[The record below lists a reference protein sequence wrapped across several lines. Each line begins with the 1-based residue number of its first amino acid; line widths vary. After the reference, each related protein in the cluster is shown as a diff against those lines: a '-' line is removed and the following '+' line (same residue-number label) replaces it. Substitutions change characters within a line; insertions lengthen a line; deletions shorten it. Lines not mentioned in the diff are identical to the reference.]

1 MGGKR
6 WCTEFSKLC
15 RWQSILSFFK
25 QFLWASFLLLG
36 ACSSQTNNST
46 TQLSKTQIKQAVFVK
61 PAIEQD
67 LWRYITN
74 RSTLK
79 ASNQKQLYWHID
91 WFKKNPDYLT
101 RVTKRAK
108 PYLHLIVQEV
118 EKAGLPL
125 EIALLPIVESAYYP
139 FSYSH
144 GTASGLWQF
153 IPSTGKLYGLKDN
166 WWYDGRRDVL
176 ASTKA
181 AVKYL
186 KNLNKLFKG
195 DWLLAIA
202 AYNSGPGRVQRAI
215 RDNKKQGR
223 PTDFWHLKL
232 PNETKGY
239 VPRLLAVTELIKH
252 PEKYA
257 QTITPVK
264 NEPALSAIQLKT
276 QFDLAL
282 IAEWSDISLEDLYT
296 LNPGL
301 KRWATPSKGNYTLL
315 LPNKN
320 MDLFQKSMLANPD
333 LPRLEWIRHLVKQGD
348 SLSLL
353 AKKYATTMA
362 QIISVNQLDDHL
374 IKVGDYLIVPIAKK
388 DANVYSSSESEREK
402 SRLNARKNGHKVIHL
417 VVTGDSLW
425 SISRKY
431 QVSINNIVKWNHI
444 KRSEPLKL
452 GKKLVLWQSNV
463 VSNQDLSSVTSLG
476 IDIDRK
482 VIYRVKSGDNLSTIA
497 AKFGVSIKQI
507 KQWNRLTN
515 KPLQPGQ
522 KLAIIV
528 NVINSKM
535 K

>member
-1 MGGKR
+1 M
-6 WCTEFSKLC
+6 C
-15 RWQSILSFFK
+15 RWQSILRLFK

-36 ACSSQTNNST
+36 ACSSQTNNT
-46 TQLSKTQIKQAVFVK
+46 TAQSSKTQVEQTAFVK
-61 PAIEQD
+61 PAIEKD
-67 LWRYITN
+67 LWRYIVN
-74 RSTLK
+74 RSNLK
-79 ASNQKQLYWHID
+79 APSQKHLYWHID

-101 RVTKRAK
+101 RITKRAN
-108 PYLHLIVQEV
+108 PYLYLVVQEV

-153 IPSTGKLYGLKDN
+153 IPSTGRLYGLKDS
-166 WWYDGRRDVL
+166 WWYDARRDVS

-215 RDNKKQGR
+215 RDNKKQGK

-239 VPRLLAVTELIKH
+239 VPRLLAVTELIRH

-257 QTITPVK
+257 QIITPVN

-282 IAEWSDISLEDLYT
+282 IAEWSGMTLEDLYT

-315 LPNKN
+315 LPNAN
-320 MDLFQKSMLANPD
+320 MELFQKSMLANPEQ
-333 LPRLEWIRHLVKQGD
+333 PRLEWVRHLVKQGD

-353 AKKYATTMA
+353 AKKYATTME
-362 QIISVNQLDDHL
+362 QIVSVNQLDDHL
-374 IKVGDYLIVPIAKK
+374 IKVGNHLIVPIAKK
-388 DANVYSSSESEREK
+388 GAIDYSSSESQREK
-402 SRLNARKNGHKVIHL
+402 SRLNARKKGHKVIHI
-417 VVTGDSLW
+417 VTTGDSLW
-425 SISRKY
+425 SISKKY

-463 VSNQDLSSVTSLG
+463 VSKPDLSSVTSLG

-497 AKFGVSIKQI
+497 AKFGVSVKQI
-507 KQWNRLTN
+507 KQWNQLTN

-522 KLAIIV
+522 KLTIIV

>member
-1 MGGKR
+1 MFR
-6 WCTEFSKLC
+6 RAF
-15 RWQSILSFFK
+15 ILRIAK
-25 QFLWASFLLLG
+25 QLLLLTFLLLG
-36 ACSSQTNNST
+36 ACSPQTGNST
-46 TQLSKTQIKQAVFVK
+46 NQLVKTEVK
-61 PAIEQD
+61 KVVVAKPVVEED

-79 ASNQKQLYWHID
+79 APSQKQLYWHID
-91 WFKKNPDYLT
+91 WFKKHPDYLT
-101 RVTKRAK
+101 RITKRAN
-108 PYLHLIVQEV
+108 PYLYLVVQEV

-153 IPSTGKLYGLKDN
+153 IPSTGKLYGLKDS

-215 RDNKKQGR
+215 RDNKKQGK

-252 PEKYA
+252 PEKYS

-264 NEPALSAIQLKT
+264 NSPVLESIQLST

-282 IAEWSDISLEDLYT
+282 ISDWSAVELEDLYS

-301 KRWATPSKGNYTLL
+301 KRWATPTEGVYTLL
-315 LPNKN
+315 LPSKN
-320 MDLFQKSMLANPD
+320 MKYFKQSMLDNPNRA
-333 LPRLEWIRHLVKQGD
+333 RLRWVRYQVKQGD
-348 SLSLL
+348 SLSVI
-353 AKKYATTMA
+353 AKKYTTTIN
-362 QIISVNQLDDHL
+362 QISSVNQLRNNL
-374 IKVGDYLIVPIAKK
+374 IKAGDYLIVPVAQKGSK
-388 DANVYSSSESEREK
+388 AYSSSESEREK
-402 SRLNARKNGHKVIHL
+402 NRLNSNKPGHKVIHS
-417 VVTGDSLW
+417 VQKGDSLW
-425 SISRKY
+425 LIARKY
-431 QVSINNIVKWNHI
+431 QVSINNIIKWNHI

-452 GKKLVLWQSNV
+452 GKKLVLWQS
-463 VSNQDLSSVTSLG
+463 SLSTYKDLSSVTKLG

-482 VIYRVKSGDNLSTIA
+482 VSYRVKRGDNLSTIA
-497 AKFGVSIKQI
+497 AKFGVSVVQI
-507 KQWNRLTN
+507 KQWNGLDN

-522 KLAIIV
+522 RLTIMV

>member
-1 MGGKR
+1 MIK
-6 WCTEFSKLC
+6 
-15 RWQSILSFFK
+15 QSLF
-25 QFLWASFLLLG
+25 ASFLFLG
-36 ACSSQTNNST
+36 ACSSQTNNAIS
-46 TQLSKTQIKQAVFVK
+46 QLSKTDAPQMASVK
-61 PAIEQD
+61 SIAEKD

-79 ASNQKQLYWHID
+79 APSQKQLYWHID
-91 WFKKNPDYLT
+91 WFKKHPDYLT
-101 RVTKRAK
+101 RITKRAN
-108 PYLHLIVQEV
+108 PYLHLVVQEV

-153 IPSTGKLYGLKDN
+153 IPSTGRLYGLRDN
-166 WWYDGRRDVL
+166 WWYDARRDVL

-215 RDNKKQGR
+215 RDNKKQGK

-232 PNETKGY
+232 PSETKGY

-257 QTITPVK
+257 QTITPVENK
-264 NEPALSAIQLKT
+264 AVLRSIRLKT

-282 IAEWSDISLEDLYT
+282 IAEWSAVELEDLYT

-301 KRWATPSKGNYTLL
+301 KRWATPNKGSYTLL

-320 MDLFQKSMLANPD
+320 MDLFKKAMLGNPD
-333 LPRLEWIRHLVKQGD
+333 MARLKWIRHLVKQGD
-348 SLSLL
+348 SLSMI
-353 AKKYATTMA
+353 AQQYATTTS
-362 QIISVNQLDDHL
+362 QIISVNQLEDHL
-374 IKVGDYLIVPIAKK
+374 IKAGDYLIVPIAKK
-388 DANVYSSSESEREK
+388 GAKAYSSSESEREK
-402 SRLNARKNGHKVIHL
+402 SRLNANKAGRKVIHL
-417 VVTGDSLW
+417 VKAGDSLW
-425 SISRKY
+425 SISRQY
-431 QVSINNIVKWNHI
+431 QVSINQLIKWNHI

-452 GKKLVLWQSNV
+452 GKKLVLWQANVASNK
-463 VSNQDLSSVTSLG
+463 DLSSVTSLG

-482 VIYRVKSGDNLSTIA
+482 VVYRVKSGDNLSVIA
-497 AKFGVSIKQI
+497 LKFGVSVKQI
-507 KQWNRLTN
+507 KHWNQLSN

-522 KLAIIV
+522 RLTIMV